1 MYVGGGMGMEME
13 KKAAE
18 ELLFGALSKLLHE
31 KSLDKLSVI
40 DIIKESGVCRAT
52 FYRYYSDKYDL
63 LNSNYKKI
71 LDDTLFRFNEGIPY
85 VDVQYSLYKVLKDN
99 IKLFQNAFRSS
110 DVNSLKNYIFNMSM
124 VFFLNV
130 LKKNGIDINDWKVK
144 KRIESFIYGN
154 LEITAIWILEGAK
167 ESVEDLSEVLNAGL
181 PFEYKHYF
189 IPADNFK

>member
-1 MYVGGGMGMEME
+1 MVME

-18 ELLFGALSKLLHE
+18 KLLFGALSKLLHE
-31 KSLDKLSVI
+31 KSLDKLSVT

-71 LDDTLFRFNEGIPY
+71 LEDTLFRFNEGMAY
-85 VDVQYSLYKVLKDN
+85 VDVMHLLYSVLQQN

-110 DVNSLKNYIFNMSM
+110 DANSLKNYIYDMSM
-124 VFFLNV
+124 DFFLNT
-130 LKKNGIDINDWKVK
+130 LKKNGIDINDWKVR

-167 ESVEDLSEVLNAGL
+167 ESVGDLSEVLNDGL
-181 PFEYKHYF
+181 PSQYRHYF
-189 IPADNFK
+189 IPPDN